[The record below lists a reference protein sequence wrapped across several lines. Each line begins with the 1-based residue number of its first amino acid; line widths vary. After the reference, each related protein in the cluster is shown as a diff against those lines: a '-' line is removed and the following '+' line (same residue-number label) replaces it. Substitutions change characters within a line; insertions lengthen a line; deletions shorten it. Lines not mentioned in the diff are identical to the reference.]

1 MSTSASEMVFEET
14 ETVEN
19 AKLIYAKWSLFFI
32 KFNIIIITFNIP
44 KPTFHSKY
52 LFMYGGKD
60 LCYED
65 IAKA

>member
-19 AKLIYAKWSLFFI
+19 AKLIYAKWSLFSI

-44 KPTFHSKY
+44 KSMFHSKY
-52 LFMYGGKD
+52 LFMYGGKN
-60 LCYED
+60 LC
-65 IAKA
+65 